1 MNDYLLTGP
10 QTPQIDE
17 PVVAL
22 PVTSDNTDVSSL
34 PLVESAIR
42 ERNRKLAEVK
52 EKQKK
57 LNEMLKS
64 YLENSPEYVEASKL
78 AKTASGKK
86 SSIKQ
91 SLLSQPG
98 ADDLPNKIQA
108 VRDEKKELEESLSY
122 YLSQFQNL
130 SGTNEFEDEN
140 GDLKQ
145 IVYVAKLVK
154 RSVFEK

>member
-1 MNDYLLTGP
+1 MNDDLLADS

-17 PVVAL
+17 LVVAL

-42 ERNRKLAEVK
+42 ERNKKLAEVK

-98 ADDLPNKIQA
+98 AD
-108 VRDEKKELEESLSY
+108 EKKELEESLSY